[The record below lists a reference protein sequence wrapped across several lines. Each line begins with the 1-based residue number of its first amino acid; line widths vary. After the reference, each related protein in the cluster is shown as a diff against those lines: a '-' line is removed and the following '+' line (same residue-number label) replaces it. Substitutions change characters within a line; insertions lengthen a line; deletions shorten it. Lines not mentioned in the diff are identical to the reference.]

1 MAILNVQS
9 NGYAPSNARIGDT
22 IRTAGGSYTIVPN
35 GTVGSTYNPSSGFSS
50 IRADNANVFTSAS
63 SINRMNNEQYIAN
76 AERANSISADSS
88 AKQYEFNSR
97 EAQKNRDFQER
108 MSNTA
113 HQREVADLIKAGLNP
128 VLSASLG
135 GASSP
140 SGSTAS
146 GGSYSGQQASV
157 DTALLPSL
165 LSYMS
170 SLMSNE
176 TSKDIAKINALTAL
190 ETSRISSAAT
200 MYASDNSYRSA
211 SENSNWLNR
220 IINPIT
226 SGRGATLLD
235 NLSKNF
241 EDIFN
246 NAMKYNTAKS
256 SSIR

>member
-1 MAILNVQS
+1 MALLNVQS
-9 NGYAPSNARIGDT
+9 NGNAPSSARIGDT
-22 IRTAGGSYTIVPN
+22 IRTAGGSYTIVPH

-50 IRADNANVFTSAS
+50 IRANNANVFTSAS
-63 SINRMNNEQYIAN
+63 SINRMTNEQYIAN

-146 GGSYSGQQASV
+146 GPFCGEGRADVKTPGRRYVHSG
-157 DTALLPSL
+157 
-165 LSYMS
+165 
-170 SLMSNE
+170 
-176 TSKDIAKINALTAL
+176 
-190 ETSRISSAAT
+190 
-200 MYASDNSYRSA
+200 
-211 SENSNWLNR
+211 
-220 IINPIT
+220 
-226 SGRGATLLD
+226 
-235 NLSKNF
+235 
-241 EDIFN
+241 
-246 NAMKYNTAKS
+246 
-256 SSIR
+256 